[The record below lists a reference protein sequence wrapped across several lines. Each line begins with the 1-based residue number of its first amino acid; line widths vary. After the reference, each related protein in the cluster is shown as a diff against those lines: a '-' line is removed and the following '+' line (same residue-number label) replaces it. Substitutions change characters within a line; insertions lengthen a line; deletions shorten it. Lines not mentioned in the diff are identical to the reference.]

1 MMISQKSSLKK
12 RYAYVLLS
20 YILFSYVFMLRV
32 QEQKSKTYNT
42 ALREVYILPVIR
54 QLFIPENKMSTNN
67 EPPTQHL
74 AHHFRYMAMYHK
86 HCCARLIKAIQEKM
100 PDGETGDVN
109 NNLYK
114 KNVSLFF
121 NSIHGTMN
129 HLLGGDEIW
138 YGRINGSEVPKDIFP
153 IYLLD
158 GVELGRKWEERY
170 ENRNELFEKLIGQC
184 DRWIELLKDKDD
196 AWCIANIT
204 YHDTEGV
211 ATNLVRASGL
221 TQVFNHGT
229 HHRGQISAAFSKFNF
244 ECPSFDF
251 QSLQDK
257 FLKYQVV

>member
-1 MMISQKSSLKK
+1 M
-12 RYAYVLLS
+12 YY
-20 YILFSYVFMLRV
+20 YHILFSYVLRV